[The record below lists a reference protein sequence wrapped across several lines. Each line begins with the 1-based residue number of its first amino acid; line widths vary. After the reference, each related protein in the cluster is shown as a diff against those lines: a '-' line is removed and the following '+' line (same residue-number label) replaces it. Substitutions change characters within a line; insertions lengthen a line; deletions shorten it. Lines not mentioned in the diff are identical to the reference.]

1 MTDPKPLLGTA
12 AVLANIEHAAYKVHD
27 LQEQL
32 TKARMELLHWHIE
45 LERRDS
51 SALVAD

>member
-1 MTDPKPLLGTA
+1 
-12 AVLANIEHAAYKVHD
+12 VLANIEYSAHKVMD

-45 LERRDS
+45 LEHCDS
-51 SALVAD
+51 SALIAD